1 MRQLKQQQSRK
12 HKVVGGRWAVGGGR
26 MRSESE
32 RGPAKLKT
40 KNSAVAS
47 GQVYTPGWRLKA
59 VGCITGDWWCYI

>member
-12 HKVVGGRWAVGGGR
+12 HKVVGGRWAVGGCAVR
-26 MRSESE
+26 E
-32 RGPAKLKT
+32 RGPAKSESET
-40 KNSAVAS
+40 KNSAVGS